1 MEYRMDSLHIMF
13 IPVRKFIHFIVFALF
28 TTSEWAQFSAR
39 EHASGTWTVLTACR
53 SFIISAAVRQ
63 SKYSGFMLSV
73 SSLSHQWRRAV
84 MTTSLSPSCRQ
95 WQHCRRVGR
104 TVAVGA
110 GQGCLATTCGRVVW
124 PTGTWLERERCM
136 ADICTVYMYPFHS
149 FHCSSSEKSLYSI
162 SVDTILNTYCLHYR
176 LYSSKSH
183 IFGEIL

>member
-124 PTGTWLERERCM
+124 PTGTWLEREMHGR
-136 ADICTVYMYPFHS
+136 YMYSLHVS
-149 FHCSSSEKSLYSI
+149 FSLFS
-162 SVDTILNTYCLHYR
+162 L
-176 LYSSKSH
+176 
-183 IFGEIL
+183 